1 MIAEH
6 LRLLGQR
13 QMTLSLTVQQ
23 RAGASCSHRFPLPT
37 SPMGNIPRE
46 CCCTVSF
53 VQLRSQRFRNPQYF
67 KGTSSRSV

>member
-37 SPMGNIPRE
+37 SPMGNIPRNAA
-46 CCCTVSF
+46 
-53 VQLRSQRFRNPQYF
+53 VQ
-67 KGTSSRSV
+67 